1 MAVLSA
7 HWCLE
12 VEFSCCS
19 DRAKVYVEEEL
30 EPQLQHRPAR
40 GLLLTYIRMVVAVEL
55 DVMMVAVDVDV
66 LDVLDAVMG

>member
-1 MAVLSA
+1 M
-7 HWCLE
+7 
-12 VEFSCCS
+12 
-19 DRAKVYVEEEL
+19 EEEL